1 MKTVAFGAVA
11 ILAAAAAS
19 GCGGKGADSPGT
31 CPDGTVLKGSD
42 CVPSDSAGDVSSGGG
57 GGGGDD
63 DAPKKKHAKASGDED
78 KVGGDTGET
87 QSSSVGGKGYDKD
100 EITAKMKRSAKQI
113 KNNCGA
119 ATDDEGKAT
128 GPWGTVHVSVVL
140 GRNGHVKDVSIPDPY
155 KDKPVGTCISRQ
167 LMKIIFAPY
176 VASDDSTIEED
187 FEVTKP
193 K

>member
-1 MKTVAFGAVA
+1 MKTVALGAVA
-11 ILAAAAAS
+11 ILAAAVTV

-42 CVPSDSAGDVSSGGG
+42 CVPSDSAGDTSS
-57 GGGGDD
+57 GGGDD
-63 DAPKKKHAKASGDED
+63 DTSKKKHAKSGADED
-78 KVGGDTGET
+78 KVGGDTGEG
-87 QSSSVGGKGYDKD
+87 QSSSTGGKGYDKA
-100 EITAKMKRSAKQI
+100 EINAKMKRSAKQI
-113 KNNCGA
+113 KANCGA
-119 ATDDEGKAT
+119 ATDQEGKTT
-128 GPWGTVHVSVVL
+128 GPWGTVHVSITL
-140 GRNGHVKDVSIPDPY
+140 GRNGHVKDVAVPDPY

>member
-1 MKTVAFGAVA
+1 MKTVAFGAA
-11 ILAAAAAS
+11 ILAALAATVT
-19 GCGGKGADSPGT
+19 GCAGKGADSPGN

-42 CVPSDSAGDVSSGGG
+42 CVPSDSAGDTS

-63 DAPKKKHAKASGDED
+63 DAPKKKHHAKAGDDED
-78 KVGGDTGET
+78 KVGGNTGESVAT
-87 QSSSVGGKGYDKD
+87 GSSGGKGYDKD
-100 EITAKMKRSAKQI
+100 EIDAKMKRSAKQI
-113 KNNCGA
+113 KANCGA
-119 ATDDEGKAT
+119 ATDEEGKAT
-128 GPWGTVHVSVVL
+128 GPWGTVHVSVTL

-167 LMKIIFAPY
+167 LMKIIFQPY
-176 VASDDSTIEED
+176 VASDDSTVEED